1 MENIV
6 NGYKTHFT
14 IGIFIQIKII
24 NVIINKRPSRSNIS
38 WQYFFHVF
46 LDAMSAFSVDGV
58 LLLLFMLKFVVVIVV
73 VVIAA
78 VVGALV
84 EIFRST
90 ITGDTGTP
98 IATG

>member
-1 MENIV
+1 
-6 NGYKTHFT
+6 
-14 IGIFIQIKII
+14 
-24 NVIINKRPSRSNIS
+24 
-38 WQYFFHVF
+38 
-46 LDAMSAFSVDGV
+46 MSAFSVDGV

>member
-1 MENIV
+1 
-6 NGYKTHFT
+6 
-14 IGIFIQIKII
+14 
-24 NVIINKRPSRSNIS
+24 
-38 WQYFFHVF
+38 
-46 LDAMSAFSVDGV
+46 MSALLVDVV
-58 LLLLFMLKFVVVIVV
+58 LLLLFMLKFVVV

>member
-1 MENIV
+1 
-6 NGYKTHFT
+6 
-14 IGIFIQIKII
+14 
-24 NVIINKRPSRSNIS
+24 
-38 WQYFFHVF
+38 
-46 LDAMSAFSVDGV
+46 MSALLVDVV
-58 LLLLFMLKFVVVIVV
+58 LLLLFMLKFVV